1 MRILFMGTPDFA
13 VEQLKRLVEDGH
25 EICGV
30 FTQPD
35 KPKNR
40 GMKMTFSPVK
50 EYALICG
57 LDVYQPTKMRDGS
70 ALAIVEKLRP
80 ELIVVA
86 AYGRILPEDI
96 LSAAPMGAINVHSS
110 ILPQYRG
117 AAPINW
123 AILDGRKETGVT
135 IMYMAKELDAG
146 DVICMRK
153 TEILPEEDA
162 QELTGRLA
170 LLGADALAEAIGQLA
185 SGTVVRTPQDHSA
198 FSYAPMLSKEL
209 SPMDWSRSAQAL
221 HDQVRG
227 LIPWPCATMELGG
240 KKVKVFK
247 TRIGGE
253 VQAEAGAIVT
263 ADKRGLEIACG
274 DGRSLWILQLQ
285 AEGGKR
291 MMAADYLRGENPSRR
306 PLQWRTGGRFCPVIS
321 TRTS

>member
-247 TRIGGE
+247 ARIGGE

-291 MMAADYLRGENPSRR
+291 MMAADYLRGHPIEIK
-306 PLQWRTGGRFCPVIS
+306 Q
-321 TRTS
+321 

>member
-57 LDVYQPTKMRDGS
+57 LDVYQPTKLRDGS

-240 KKVKVFK
+240 KKVKVF
-247 TRIGGE
+247 
-253 VQAEAGAIVT
+253 
-263 ADKRGLEIACG
+263 
-274 DGRSLWILQLQ
+274 
-285 AEGGKR
+285 
-291 MMAADYLRGENPSRR
+291 
-306 PLQWRTGGRFCPVIS
+306 
-321 TRTS
+321 

>member
-57 LDVYQPTKMRDGS
+57 LDVYQPTKLRDGS

-153 TEILPEEDA
+153 SEILPEEDA

-291 MMAADYLRGENPSRR
+291 MMAADYLRGHPIEIK
-306 PLQWRTGGRFCPVIS
+306 Q
-321 TRTS
+321 

>member
-153 TEILPEEDA
+153 TEIQPEEDA

-247 TRIGGE
+247 ARIGGE

-291 MMAADYLRGENPSRR
+291 MIAADYLRGHPIEIK
-306 PLQWRTGGRFCPVIS
+306 Q
-321 TRTS
+321 